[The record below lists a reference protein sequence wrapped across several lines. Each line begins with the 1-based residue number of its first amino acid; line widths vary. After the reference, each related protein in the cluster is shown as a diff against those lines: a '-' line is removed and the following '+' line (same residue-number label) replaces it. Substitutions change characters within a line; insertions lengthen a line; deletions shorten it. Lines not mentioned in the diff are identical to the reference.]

1 MNEDQEIIKILEPF
15 YREILEQPDLKLS
28 RNLSA
33 DDVETWDSL
42 NHILLIVK
50 CEEVLDI
57 KFKAEELSDLLNF
70 GEFLDLI
77 KRNRE
82 S

>member
-28 RNLSA
+28 RNLTA
-33 DDVETWDSL
+33 NDVETWDSL

-57 KFKAEELSDLLNF
+57 KFKAEELSDLINF

-77 KRNRE
+77 KRNR
-82 S
+82 

>member
-1 MNEDQEIIKILEPF
+1 MNEEQEIIKKLEPY
-15 YREILEQPDLKLS
+15 YREILEQPDLKLR

-33 DDVETWDSL
+33 YDVETWDSL

-50 CEEVLDI
+50 CEEILDI
-57 KFKAEELSDLLNF
+57 KFKAEELSDLINF

-77 KRNRE
+77 KRKRKL
-82 S
+82 

>member
-1 MNEDQEIIKILEPF
+1 MDEDQEIIGILEPY
-15 YREILEQPDLKLS
+15 YREILEQPGLKLS
-28 RNLSA
+28 RSLSA

-57 KFKAEELSDLLNF
+57 KFKAEELSDLINF

-77 KRNRE
+77 KRNRA